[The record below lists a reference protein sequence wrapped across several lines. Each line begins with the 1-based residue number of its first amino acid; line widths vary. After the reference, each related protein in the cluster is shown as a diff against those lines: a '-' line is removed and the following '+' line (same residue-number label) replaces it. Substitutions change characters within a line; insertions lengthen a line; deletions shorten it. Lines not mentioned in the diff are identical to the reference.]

1 MSLWPRMCFIG
12 VLVTGV
18 RVRGGWEATAG
29 QRMGSS
35 ARAWVEGTGTRGKS
49 GLPAVWKVLIQSH
62 QDCQTTC
69 NMLSESCEIH
79 SCAGAKVRG
88 LPRTEKRESQEE
100 KRVKDAERR
109 LALWVTRASKG
120 QATAGRRDEA
130 CGLRQAGGA
139 LSCREGCRDP
149 SGPPT
154 HLGSE
159 ALRPRGRRGLVQAVV
174 RPPARV
180 PRRQQQVS
188 RPPGAGVVLAQR
200 GRRLREQVLALQRG
214 EE

>member
-1 MSLWPRMCFIG
+1 MSPWPRMCFIG

-18 RVRGGWEATAG
+18 RVRGVWEATAG

-35 ARAWVEGTGTRGKS
+35 ARAWVGGTGTRGKS
-49 GLPAVWKVLIQSH
+49 GLPAVCKVLIQSY

-69 NMLSESCEIH
+69 FLNLVKFTVVLVQRCGDSPE
-79 SCAGAKVRG
+79 A
-88 LPRTEKRESQEE
+88 RTEKRESQEE

-109 LALWVTRASKG
+109 LALWGTRASEG

-130 CGLRQAGGA
+130 CGLCQAGGA
-139 LSCREGCRDP
+139 LSCREGYRNP
-149 SGPPT
+149 SGPPA

-159 ALRPRGRRGLVQAVV
+159 ALCPRGHHGLVQAVV
-174 RPPARV
+174 RPPGRV

-200 GRRLREQVLALQRG
+200 GRRLREQVLALRRG
-214 EE
+214 EQ